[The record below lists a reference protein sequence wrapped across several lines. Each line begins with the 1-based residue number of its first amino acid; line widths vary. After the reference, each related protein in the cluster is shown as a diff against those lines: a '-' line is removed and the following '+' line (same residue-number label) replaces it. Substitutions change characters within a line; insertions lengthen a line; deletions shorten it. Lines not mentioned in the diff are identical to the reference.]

1 MPEVG
6 DVEAQGEAIEER
18 LAALYP
24 DAWEEQSDEGD
35 FDLIQISLDRLEQQV
50 AAGRYRQAEQTRVE
64 LYAIFEFGPERRLQ
78 AFDPALA
85 AEVEGLI
92 WFGALDRPGLA
103 ELVAGK
109 APRREVKATRAAL
122 DDKLADVAA
131 TLGDS
136 ASQAT
141 VITNAA
147 IIVFREGLE
156 AVLILAAITASLIG
170 ANRRKR
176 RPVML
181 GALAGLAV
189 SILTFLLATTLLGSL
204 QQYGERLEAI
214 VGLVAIAVLL
224 LVMNWFFH
232 RVYWTE
238 WISSFHKRR
247 RALLARDE
255 DARVAFFSA
264 QVLGLFLLGLSSV
277 YREGFET
284 TLFLQ
289 SLELSAGLG
298 PTVAG
303 ALLGLAATA
312 LVAVVTFRLQRKLPY
327 KRMLIVTGVLLA
339 FVLVVMVGATVRTM
353 QGAGWLPIHSID
365 ADVPYWLGT
374 WLGVFPTWETLGAQA
389 VAFAFV
395 IGSYYAA
402 EYVRIKRPR
411 RQAALRPQA
420 PRRCAPPRP
429 SSPPSRSGPPRPA
442 EGSRRRVAPERA
454 RAVGP
459 AQRLAAERPGRRD
472 QLDLAERDAV
482 ARRVGRARGGGAGV
496 RRGRR
501 EQLGRGARERQAGG
515 ADAARPGR
523 APRGRAAPRPPSGG
537 PCRGPAPGRAGRR
550 ACRRAPRTP
559 PRSRSRP
566 ARASRT
572 RAGRPRGPWRPR
584 R

>member
-1 MPEVG
+1 MPETG
-6 DVEAQGEAIEER
+6 EVEAQAEAIGKR
-18 LAALYP
+18 LEALYP

-92 WFGALDRPGLA
+92 WFGALDQPGLA
-103 ELVAGK
+103 DLVAGR
-109 APRREVKATRAAL
+109 APRREVRATREAL

-136 ASQAT
+136 ASKAT

-156 AVLILAAITASLIG
+156 AVLILAAITASLLG

-176 RPVML
+176 RPVLL
-181 GALAGLAV
+181 GALAGLGV
-189 SILTFLLATTLLGSL
+189 SIVTFVLATTLLDSL
-204 QQYGERLEAI
+204 QRYGERLEAI
-214 VGLVAIAVLL
+214 VGLIAIAVLL

-289 SLELSAGLG
+289 SLELSAGLRADG
-298 PTVAG
+298 GRRAARARGDG
-303 ALLGLAATA
+303 A
-312 LVAVVTFRLQRKLPY
+312 
-327 KRMLIVTGVLLA
+327 
-339 FVLVVMVGATVRTM
+339 
-353 QGAGWLPIHSID
+353 
-365 ADVPYWLGT
+365 
-374 WLGVFPTWETLGAQA
+374 
-389 VAFAFV
+389 
-395 IGSYYAA
+395 
-402 EYVRIKRPR
+402 R
-411 RQAALRPQA
+411 RRA
-420 PRRCAPPRP
+420 
-429 SSPPSRSGPPRPA
+429 SRSGCSASCPT
-442 EGSRRRVAPERA
+442 
-454 RAVGP
+454 
-459 AQRLAAERPGRRD
+459 
-472 QLDLAERDAV
+472 
-482 ARRVGRARGGGAGV
+482 
-496 RRGRR
+496 
-501 EQLGRGARERQAGG
+501 
-515 ADAARPGR
+515 
-523 APRGRAAPRPPSGG
+523 SG
-537 PCRGPAPGRAGRR
+537 C
-550 ACRRAPRTP
+550 
-559 PRSRSRP
+559 
-566 ARASRT
+566 
-572 RAGRPRGPWRPR
+572 
-584 R
+584 

>member
-1 MPEVG
+1 VSLIPVEYGHGVKGTRVTVPFEIQEGLAFSSAARAAFADLRGTLERIDRGTAADVGARLDALDRVLRGAQERPGSVPETG
-6 DVEAQGEAIEER
+6 DVEAGAEAIGKR
-18 LAALYP
+18 LEALYP

-92 WFGALDRPGLA
+92 WFGAGDHQGLA
-103 ELVAGK
+103 DLVAGR
-109 APRREVKATRAAL
+109 APRREVRATRAEL

-136 ASQAT
+136 ASKAT

-156 AVLILAAITASLIG
+156 AVLILAAITASLLG

-176 RPVML
+176 RPVLL
-181 GALAGLAV
+181 GALAGLGV
-189 SILTFLLATTLLGSL
+189 SIVTFVLATTLLDSL
-204 QQYGERLEAI
+204 QRYGERLEAI
-214 VGLVAIAVLL
+214 VGLIAIAVLL
-224 LVMNWFFH
+224 VVMNWFFH

-312 LVAVVTFRLQRKLPY
+312 LVAVITFRLQRKLPY

-365 ADVPYWLGT
+365 VDLPYWLGT
-374 WLGVFPTWETLGAQA
+374 WLGVFPTWETLGAQV
-389 VAFAFV
+389 VALAFV

-402 EYVRIKRPR
+402 EYVRITRPR
-411 RQAALRPQA
+411 RQAALRKEA
-420 PRRCAPPRP
+420 DGA
-429 SSPPSRSGPPRPA
+429 PRPA
-442 EGSRRRVAPERA
+442 TAAEPERE
-454 RAVGP
+454 
-459 AQRLAAERPGRRD
+459 LER
-472 QLDLAERDAV
+472 
-482 ARRVGRARGGGAGV
+482 V
-496 RRGRR
+496 R
-501 EQLGRGARERQAGG
+501 
-515 ADAARPGR
+515 
-523 APRGRAAPRPPSGG
+523 
-537 PCRGPAPGRAGRR
+537 
-550 ACRRAPRTP
+550 
-559 PRSRSRP
+559 
-566 ARASRT
+566 
-572 RAGRPRGPWRPR
+572 
-584 R
+584 